1 MAINLNAKLKKIN
14 KVKDKFVSNSVH
26 PTALVS
32 DKAEIGQGN
41 EIGAFVV
48 IEDGVVIGDYNIL
61 MSGAVLKSGTSI
73 GNENKIHE
81 HAVIGGLPQDLGF
94 DSTTTSYAKIGDN
107 NTLREFVT
115 IHRASQE
122 NEATKLGNEN
132 YLMTQVHIGHDC
144 ELENNVIIAPSSGLG
159 GFVTVEDKAFISGGV
174 MVHQFVHI
182 GSLAMLGG
190 NAKIT
195 QDVLPYMMIDGNPAH
210 VSGLNKVGLRR
221 AGFKIEDMKALKKAY
236 QLLFN
241 NDTKLEQRLNQLSQL
256 NHASAEHLTSFI
268 QASKRGFH
276 RDKS

>member
-1 MAINLNAKLKKIN
+1 M
-14 KVKDKFVSNSVH
+14 SNTIH

-32 DKAEIGQGN
+32 EKAVLGTGN
-41 EIGAFVV
+41 NIGAFVV
-48 IEDGVVIGDYNIL
+48 IEADATIGDNNTLLSGVVI
-61 MSGAVLKSGTSI
+61 KSGTTL
-73 GNENKIHE
+73 GNDNKIHE

-94 DSTTTSYAKIGDN
+94 DASTPSTVIIGDK

-122 NEATKLGNEN
+122 NEATQLGNEN

-144 ELENNVIIAPSSGLG
+144 VLENNVIIAPSSGLG

-195 QDVLPYMMIDGNPAH
+195 QDVLPFMMADGNPAQIT
-210 VSGLNKVGLRR
+210 GLNKVGLRR
-221 AGFKIEDMKALKKAY
+221 AGYKLDDVNVLKKAY
-236 QLLFN
+236 KLLFSN
-241 NDTKLEQRLNQLSQL
+241 ESKLEQRLNQLSQL
-256 NHASAEHLTSFI
+256 DHASAYHLTSFI
-268 QASKRGFH
+268 KASKRGFH
-276 RDKS
+276 RDKA

>member
-1 MAINLNAKLKKIN
+1 MSKTI
-14 KVKDKFVSNSVH
+14 H

-32 DKAEIGQGN
+32 DKAQLGKGN

-48 IEDGVVIGDYNIL
+48 IEDDVVLGDNNILLPGVV
-61 MSGAVLKSGTSI
+61 VKSGTTL
-73 GNENKIHE
+73 GNGNKLHE
-81 HAVIGGLPQDLGF
+81 YAVIGGLPQDLGF
-94 DSTTTSYAKIGDN
+94 DAAVSSYVNIGDN
-107 NTLREFVT
+107 NTLREYVT
-115 IHRASQE
+115 VHRASQE

-132 YLMTQVHIGHDC
+132 YLMNQVHLGHDC
-144 ELENNVIIAPSSGLG
+144 ELENNVIIAPGTGLG

-174 MVHQFVHI
+174 MVHQFVRI

-195 QDVLPYMMIDGNPAH
+195 QVVLLFVMVDGNPAH

-221 AGFKIEDMKALKKAY
+221 AGYKADDMNALKKAY

-241 NDTKLEQRLNQLSQL
+241 HDSKLEQRLNQLSQL
-256 NHASAEHLTSFI
+256 DHTSAQHLVSFI

-276 RDKS
+276 RNKA

>member
-1 MAINLNAKLKKIN
+1 M
-14 KVKDKFVSNSVH
+14 SNIIH

-32 DKAEIGQGN
+32 DNAQLGSGN
-41 EIGAFVV
+41 DIGAFVV
-48 IEDGVVIGDYNIL
+48 IEDDVIIGDNNIL
-61 MSGAVLKSGTSI
+61 FSGVVLKSGTRI
-73 GNENKIHE
+73 ENDNKIHE

-94 DSTTTSYAKIGDN
+94 DATTPSFVKIGSK

-122 NEATKLGNEN
+122 NEATLLGNEN

-144 ELENNVIIAPSSGLG
+144 GLENNVIIAPSTGLG

-195 QDVLPYMMIDGNPAH
+195 QDVLPFMMADGNPAH
-210 VSGLNKVGLRR
+210 ISGLNKVGLRR
-221 AGFKIEDMKALKKAY
+221 AGFKIDDIKVLKKAY
-236 QLLFN
+236 QLVFN
-241 NDTKLEQRLNQLSQL
+241 NESKLEQRLNQLSQL
-256 NHASAEHLTSFI
+256 GHVSAEHLVSFI

-276 RDKS
+276 RDKA

>member
-1 MAINLNAKLKKIN
+1 MTKQERK
-14 KVKDKFVSNSVH
+14 KDKLVSNSIH
-26 PTALVS
+26 STALVS
-32 DKAEIGQGN
+32 DKAQLGSGN
-41 EIGAFVV
+41 EIGAYVI
-48 IEDGVVIGDYNIL
+48 IEDDVVLGNDNIL
-61 MSGAVLKSGTSI
+61 LSGVVLKSGTRI

-81 HAVIGGLPQDLGF
+81 NAVIGGLPQDLGF
-94 DSTTTSYAKIGDN
+94 NAATSSYVKIGDK
-107 NTLREFVT
+107 NTIREFVT

-122 NEATKLGNEN
+122 NEATILGNEN

-144 ELENNVIIAPSSGLG
+144 ELENNVIIAPSTGLG

-195 QDVLPYMMIDGNPAH
+195 QDVLPYMMADGNPAQ

-221 AGFKIEDMKALKKAY
+221 AGFKMDDIKVLKKAY
-236 QLLFN
+236 QLIFN
-241 NDTKLEQRLNQLSQL
+241 NESKLEQRLNQISQL
-256 NHASAEHLTSFI
+256 DHQSAQHLVSFI

-276 RDKS
+276 RDKA

>member
-1 MAINLNAKLKKIN
+1 M
-14 KVKDKFVSNSVH
+14 SNTIH

-32 DKAEIGQGN
+32 DKAHLGKGN

-48 IEDGVVIGDYNIL
+48 IEDDVVVGDNNIL
-61 MSGAVLKSGTSI
+61 LSGVVLKSGTCI

-81 HAVIGGLPQDLGF
+81 HVVIGGLPQDLGF
-94 DSTTTSYAKIGDN
+94 DSATPSNVKIGDR
-107 NTLREFVT
+107 NTFREFVT
-115 IHRASQE
+115 IHRASQK

-132 YLMTQVHIGHDC
+132 YLMTQVHLGHDC
-144 ELENNVIIAPSSGLG
+144 ELENNVIIAPSTGLG

-195 QDVLPYMMIDGNPAH
+195 QDVLPFMMADGNPAH
-210 VSGLNKVGLRR
+210 ISGLNKVGLRR
-221 AGFKIEDMKALKKAY
+221 AGYKIDDIKSLKKAY
-236 QLLFN
+236 QLVFN
-241 NDTKLEQRLNQLSQL
+241 NDSKLEQRLNELSKL
-256 NHASAEHLTSFI
+256 SHVSAQHLVSFI

-276 RDKS
+276 RDKA